1 MARMDA
7 PEYGLAFARG
17 AGVGTVAPGHGQ
29 ADPFINCQAFPKWGM
44 ARPNDDI
51 LYVMKR
57 NKAKGPS
64 FSWNDPTF
72 RAIVYQIV
80 VLALVAAGA
89 WYLVSNT
96 MHNLEV
102 RNIRSG
108 FDFLDR
114 EAGFAIGE
122 SLIAYSPADTYRR
135 AILVGL
141 LNTLYVSLAGIVLA
155 TLLGVII
162 GIARLSRNWLIARLS
177 AIYVEVL
184 RNVPLLIQLFF
195 WYALIVEA
203 LPGPRQAVHP
213 LPGVFLSNRGLRFPL
228 AEGDSL
234 AWIAGAAVLALVLAL
249 LWARYLRREQ
259 IRTGVQRALW
269 PVARG
274 LFICL
279 PLIGY
284 FLSGAQIS
292 FSIPA
297 LKGFNFA
304 GGASISPE
312 LTALLC
318 GLVIYTSAFVAEI
331 VRSGIQAVA
340 RGQWEAAGSIGLSR
354 RRTLRLVILPQ
365 ALRIMIPPLTSTYLN
380 LMKNSSLAVAIGY
393 PDIVSVINTVLNQT
407 GQAIEGILI
416 VMAAY
421 LTVSL
426 SISLF
431 MNWYNRRIA
440 LVER

>member
-1 MARMDA
+1 MKKNKSK
-7 PEYGLAFARG
+7 GLAF
-17 AGVGTVAPGHGQ
+17 
-29 ADPFINCQAFPKWGM
+29 
-44 ARPNDDI
+44 
-51 LYVMKR
+51 
-57 NKAKGPS
+57 
-64 FSWNDPTF
+64 SWSDPTF
-72 RAIVYQIV
+72 RSIVYQII
-80 VLALVAAGA
+80 VLGLVAAGV

-96 MHNLEV
+96 MHNLQV

-108 FDFLDR
+108 FDFLGR

-122 SLIAYSPADTYRR
+122 SLIDYSPTDTYWR

-155 TLLGVII
+155 TLLGVVI
-162 GIARLSRNWLIARLS
+162 GVARLSKNWLIAKL
-177 AIYVEVL
+177 AAVYVEVL
-184 RNVPLLIQLFF
+184 RNIPLLIQLFF
-195 WYALIVEA
+195 WYALIVET
-203 LPGPRQAVHP
+203 LPGPRQAMHP
-213 LPGVFLSNRGLRFPL
+213 VPGVFLSNRGLRFP
-228 AEGDSL
+228 AAQGESL
-234 AWIAGAAVLALVLAL
+234 VWIVAGAVVAL
-249 LWARYLRREQ
+249 LLTLAAGRYLRRRQ
-259 IRTGVQRALW
+259 IQTGTQTALW
-269 PVARG
+269 PIGLA
-274 LFICL
+274 LFILL
-279 PLIGY
+279 PVAGFFFGGGQL
-284 FLSGAQIS
+284 S
-292 FSIPA
+292 FSIPE

-312 LTALLC
+312 LTALLS

-331 VRSGIQAVA
+331 VRSGIQAVPG
-340 RGQWEAAGSIGLSR
+340 GQWEAAGSVGLSR
-354 RRTLRLVILPQ
+354 RRALRLVVLPQ

-393 PDIVSVINTVLNQT
+393 PDIVSIINTTLNQT

>member
-1 MARMDA
+1 MPVPSD
-7 PEYGLAFARG
+7 
-17 AGVGTVAPGHGQ
+17 TVS
-29 ADPFINCQAFPKWGM
+29 
-44 ARPNDDI
+44 
-51 LYVMKR
+51 MKK
-57 NKAKGPS
+57 NKAKGMS

-72 RAIVYQIV
+72 RSIIYQIV
-80 VLALVAAGA
+80 VLGLVAAGV

-108 FDFLDR
+108 FGFLDR

-122 SLIAYSPADTYRR
+122 SLINYSPVDTYRR

-141 LNTLYVSLAGIVLA
+141 INTLYVSLAGIVLA
-155 TLLGVII
+155 TVVGVVV
-162 GIARLSRNWLIARLS
+162 GIARLSRNWLIAKLS

-195 WYALIVEA
+195 WYAMIVEM
-203 LPGPRQAVHP
+203 LPGPRQAMHP
-213 LPGVFLSNRGLRFPL
+213 VPGVFLSNRGLRFPL

-234 AWIAGAAVLALVLAL
+234 TWILVAAILALILTVV
-249 LWARYLRREQ
+249 WARHLQSRQ
-259 IRTGVQRALW
+259 LRTGVHRPFW
-269 PVARG
+269 PVGLG
-274 LFICL
+274 LFILL
-279 PLIGY
+279 PLAG
-284 FLSGAQIS
+284 FFVSGGQLNL
-292 FSIPA
+292 SIPE

-318 GLVIYTSAFVAEI
+318 GLVVYTSAFVAEI
-331 VRSGIQAVA
+331 VRSGIQAVS

-365 ALRIMIPPLTSTYLN
+365 ALRIMVPPLTSTYLN

>member
-1 MARMDA
+1 MKKNKSK
-7 PEYGLAFARG
+7 GLAF
-17 AGVGTVAPGHGQ
+17 
-29 ADPFINCQAFPKWGM
+29 
-44 ARPNDDI
+44 
-51 LYVMKR
+51 
-57 NKAKGPS
+57 
-64 FSWNDPTF
+64 SWSDPTF
-72 RAIVYQIV
+72 RSIVYQII
-80 VLALVAAGA
+80 VLGLVAAGV

-96 MHNLEV
+96 MHNLQV

-108 FDFLDR
+108 FDFLGR

-122 SLIAYSPADTYRR
+122 SLIDYSPTDTYWR

-155 TLLGVII
+155 TLLGVVV
-162 GIARLSRNWLIARLS
+162 GVARLSKNWLIAKL
-177 AIYVEVL
+177 AAVYVEVL
-184 RNVPLLIQLFF
+184 RNIPLLIQLFF
-195 WYALIVEA
+195 WYALIVET
-203 LPGPRQAVHP
+203 LPGPRQAMHP
-213 LPGVFLSNRGLRFPL
+213 VPGVFLSNRGLRFP
-228 AEGDSL
+228 AAQGESL
-234 AWIAGAAVLALVLAL
+234 VWIVAGAVVAL
-249 LWARYLRREQ
+249 LLTLAAGRYLRRRQ
-259 IRTGVQRALW
+259 IQTGTQTALW
-269 PVARG
+269 PIGLA
-274 LFICL
+274 LFILL
-279 PLIGY
+279 PVAGFFFGGGQL
-284 FLSGAQIS
+284 A
-292 FSIPA
+292 FSIPE

-312 LTALLC
+312 LTALLS

-331 VRSGIQAVA
+331 VRSGIQAVPG
-340 RGQWEAAGSIGLSR
+340 GQWEAAGSVGLSR
-354 RRTLRLVILPQ
+354 RRALRLVVLPQ

-393 PDIVSVINTVLNQT
+393 PDIVSIINTTLNQT

>member
-1 MARMDA
+1 M
-7 PEYGLAFARG
+7 P
-17 AGVGTVAPGHGQ
+17 VPS
-29 ADPFINCQAFPKWGM
+29 
-44 ARPNDDI
+44 DI
-51 LYVMKR
+51 VSMKK
-57 NKAKGPS
+57 NKAKGMS

-72 RAIVYQIV
+72 RSIVYQIV
-80 VLALVAAGA
+80 VLGLVAAGV

-108 FDFLDR
+108 FGFLDR

-122 SLIAYSPADTYRR
+122 SLINYSPVDTYRR

-141 LNTLYVSLAGIVLA
+141 INTLYVSLAGIVLA
-155 TLLGVII
+155 TLVGVVV
-162 GIARLSRNWLIARLS
+162 GIARLSRNWLIAKLS
-177 AIYVEVL
+177 TIYVEVL

-195 WYALIVEA
+195 WYAMIVEM
-203 LPGPRQAVHP
+203 LPGPRQAMHP

-228 AEGDSL
+228 AEGHSL
-234 AWIAGAAVLALVLAL
+234 AWILGAVALALILTAV
-249 LWARYLRREQ
+249 WARHLHTRQ
-259 IRTGVQRALW
+259 LRTGIQRPFW
-269 PVARG
+269 PVGLG
-274 LFICL
+274 LFILL
-279 PLIGY
+279 PLAG
-284 FLSGAQIS
+284 FFASGGQLNL
-292 FSIPA
+292 SIPE

-318 GLVIYTSAFVAEI
+318 GLVVYTSAFVAEI
-331 VRSGIQAVA
+331 VRSGIQAVSQ
-340 RGQWEAAGSIGLSR
+340 GQWEAAGSIGLSR